1 MSASPVN
8 RSAKV
13 AYLGRKP
20 ARESSEMRRVA
31 ILQAALRVMVRDG
44 VRGVRHRAVAQEA
57 GVPLSATTYYFKDI
71 HDLLAD
77 SLTLYAREV
86 MENVVN
92 PFWVKVREW
101 LFVTYPLY
109 SGTDLRAQL
118 PAIVDFAISRAVED
132 IIDRVTH
139 HRERLMVEQS
149 FWYAILQ
156 DERLHSLGLDYS
168 QALLRD
174 ATQMLSFIGVEQ
186 PASAA
191 RLILMTIK
199 QLEVEGLLRPVEN
212 IDREAMKALLLY
224 QVKLICKI

>member
-1 MSASPVN
+1 MSANPVN
-8 RSAKV
+8 RGAKT
-13 AYLGRKP
+13 AYHGRKP
-20 ARESSEMRRVA
+20 ARESSEQRRVA

-44 VRGVRHRAVAQEA
+44 VRGVRHRAVALEA
-57 GVPLSATTYYFKDI
+57 DVPLSATTYYFKDI

-77 SLTLYAREV
+77 ALTLYACDV

-101 LFVTYPLY
+101 LLVTFPLY
-109 SGTDLRAQL
+109 SGMDISAQL
-118 PAIVDFAISRAVED
+118 PMIIDFAVSRAIDDIVDRL
-132 IIDRVTH
+132 TN

-156 DERLHSLGLDYS
+156 DERLHALGLDYS
-168 QALLRD
+168 QAVLRD

-199 QLEVEGLLRPVEN
+199 QLEVEGLLKPLDSL
-212 IDREAMKALLLY
+212 DREAMKRLLMY
-224 QVKLICKI
+224 QVRAICKI

>member
-8 RSAKV
+8 RSANV
-13 AYLGRKP
+13 AYHGRKP

-168 QALLRD
+168 QAVLRD

>member
-8 RSAKV
+8 RSANV
-13 AYLGRKP
+13 AYHGRKP

>member
-1 MSASPVN
+1 MSSNTVSRAG
-8 RSAKV
+8 KV
-13 AYLGRKP
+13 AYHGRKP
-20 ARESSEMRRVA
+20 ARESSEQRRVA

-77 SLTLYAREV
+77 ALTLYARDV

-92 PFWVKVREW
+92 PFWVRVREW
-101 LFVTYPLY
+101 LFVTFPLY
-109 SGTDLRAQL
+109 SGTDIRAQL
-118 PAIVDFAISRAVED
+118 PMIVDFAVSNAVDD
-132 IIDRVTH
+132 IIDRLTH

-156 DERLHSLGLDYS
+156 DERLHALGLDYS
-168 QALLRD
+168 QAVLRD
-174 ATQMLSFIGVEQ
+174 ATQMLAFIGVEH

-199 QLEVEGLLRPVEN
+199 QLEVEGLLRPLESL
-212 IDREAMKALLLY
+212 DRDAMKALLMY
-224 QVKLICKI
+224 QVRAICKI